1 MQSLSVR
8 SFAKIN
14 WMLRILGRRPD
25 GFHDLETIFQTI
37 SLHDVL
43 TLRRADELEVGC
55 DDPNIPAGPDN
66 LVHRAA
72 AEMIAEF
79 GIDPVRI
86 DIRKVI
92 PAGGGLGG
100 GSSNAAFTLMALD
113 RMFSLDAPLEKLLE
127 IAARLGSDVP
137 FFLIG
142 GTAWATGRGE
152 RLEVLP
158 SPAPI
163 PLLLLLPAES
173 VGTAEA
179 YRALSEA
186 RGEGSSP
193 RPDAQ
198 GRSRAEKVMRE
209 GLLKRGNELE
219 NDFESVVFDM
229 IPRLGEL
236 KEKATEAGAALVLM
250 SGSGSTIFALFADA
264 IARDQAVVRLRD
276 EVRVVP
282 CEIVTAHE
290 AMRDLR

>member
-1 MQSLSVR
+1 MRPQNDPQPALTVIGHYRRWLYTWSMQSLSVR

-66 LVHRAA
+66 LVQRAA

-86 DIRKVI
+86 DIRKAI

-158 SPAPI
+158 SSAPL
-163 PLLLLLPAES
+163 PLLLLLPGES

-186 RGEGSSP
+186 RGEGPSLA
-193 RPDAQ
+193 PDSL
-198 GRSRAEKVMRE
+198 GRSRAEKVMRD
-209 GLLKRGNELE
+209 GLLKG
-219 NDFESVVFDM
+219 
-229 IPRLGEL
+229 
-236 KEKATEAGAALVLM
+236 GA
-250 SGSGSTIFALFADA
+250 SCGTTSNQSSS
-264 IARDQAVVRLRD
+264 R
-276 EVRVVP
+276 
-282 CEIVTAHE
+282 
-290 AMRDLR
+290 